1 MTGEDES
8 LTGLF
13 AQWRGGNAHAG
24 EAVLAQVYDELRRLA
39 QRYLHGSGSLTLQ
52 PTALVNEA
60 LIKLI
65 GADPDWDSRAHF
77 FGAAARAMRQVLV
90 DAARCRLAEKR
101 GGGAVHLTLGAA
113 SGEHGRD
120 DIELLALDQLLC
132 RLAELDLVQARVVEL
147 RYFVGLSIDDT
158 ARVME
163 LHPSAVNREWTMA
176 RAWLKRE
183 LER

>member
-1 MTGEDES
+1 MSDTKS
-8 LTGLF
+8 LTQLLGD
-13 AQWRGGNAHAG
+13 WRGGDARAG
-24 EAVLAQVYDELRRLA
+24 EVVLVQVYDELRGLA

-65 GADPDWDSRAHF
+65 GADPEWENRAHF

-90 DAARCRLAEKR
+90 DAARHRLADKR
-101 GGGAVHLTLGAA
+101 GGGALHLTLGAA
-113 SGEHGRD
+113 SGQAARD
-120 DIELLALDQLLC
+120 DIELLELDELLR
-132 RLAELDLVQARVVEL
+132 RLADLDPTQARVVEL

-158 ARVME
+158 ARVLG